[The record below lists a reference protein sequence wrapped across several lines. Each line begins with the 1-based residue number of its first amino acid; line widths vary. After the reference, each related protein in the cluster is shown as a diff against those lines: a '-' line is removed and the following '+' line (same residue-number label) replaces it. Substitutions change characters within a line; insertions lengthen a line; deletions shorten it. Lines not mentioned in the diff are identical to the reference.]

1 SSTTSKSTTSV
12 TTSTVSSTTATS
24 STASSTKSK
33 STTLAASKGA
43 TLVSTAPQTML
54 TEPPLRDV
62 LISTILPSLTVA
74 PVPKLEAQNWWYW
87 WCWWYP
93 SSTVCFWDGFKVDMG

>member
-1 SSTTSKSTTSV
+1 MPSTTSTTLTTSKRV
-12 TTSTVSSTTATS
+12 T
-24 STASSTKSK
+24 
-33 STTLAASKGA
+33 LI
-43 TLVSTAPQTML
+43 STAPRTML

-93 SSTVCFWDGFKVDMG
+93 SMMTANILFSRFKYFIPKVEDFDANIRCNPNALESLHSLW